1 MLDPVSA
8 LGFAAGILTTIAFVP
23 QLVKA
28 IKSRS
33 TKDLSLPMLL
43 IFTAGVLLWLL
54 YGVAISSLPVITA
67 NGVTLLLAG
76 WILVLKL
83 RLG

>member
-28 IKSRS
+28 RKSRS
-33 TKDLSLPMLL
+33 TRDLSLPMFL
-43 IFTAGVLLWLL
+43 IFTTGVLLWLL
-54 YGVAISSLPVITA
+54 YGVVIRSLPVITA
-67 NGVTLLLAG
+67 NGATLVLAG